1 MTTCEHVAENG
12 KPNVGMNT
20 FGVSISSTDTPVV
33 SSCSRS
39 RNSFKLPVTLW
50 VYGKKVQVEALVDS
64 GATTSFINKSV
75 VESNNLVTNKLAHP
89 YDVYNADGTS
99 NKQGQIKYG
108 VRSYVEIGSHKST
121 HQLLVA
127 DLGDKDMIL
136 GYTYLRKHNPEI
148 DWERGEWRYTRCPES
163 CAPRARKNINVTE
176 EETDEL
182 QLPREDPL
190 ITSLDELGEECIEN
204 PHINWISTEDPED
217 LQIAQLTAEILAKDL
232 EEVED
237 DDHQDHRDHQ
247 DQTQIR
253 NRKELQEMRQEMRR
267 KDKGK
272 ARSRTLRSST
282 ETETKPGPSS
292 INCSCCSRH
301 GPTTSLMITRRW
313 RRPYPSWKGTI

>member
-12 KPNVGMNT
+12 RPNVGMSTYSAN
-20 FGVSISSTDTPVV
+20 ISSTETPVV

-39 RNSFKLPVTLW
+39 RNSFKLAVTLW

-148 DWERGEWRYTRCPES
+148 DWEKGEWRYTRCPES

-232 EEVED
+232 EEVD
-237 DDHQDHRDHQ
+237 DSDTRQWQTLVPEYLHEYGNVFSKKQSERMPVRKPYDHGIDFEEGASLPRIELTVHYGLYVH
-247 DQTQIR
+247 IR
-253 NRKELQEMRQEMRR
+253 RYGHCL
-267 KDKGK
+267 
-272 ARSRTLRSST
+272 LR
-282 ETETKPGPSS
+282 
-292 INCSCCSRH
+292 
-301 GPTTSLMITRRW
+301 
-313 RRPYPSWKGTI
+313 